1 METKKLKKGELFTIR
16 FKGLATA
23 GYLWQ
28 YKADNEK
35 LVAVKKDFAPIPAA
49 NKKSAGASADEV
61 FTIKAEEKGTVTIHF
76 FQKRSW
82 EDKSTAPADE
92 KILKLVIA

>member
-35 LVAVKKDFAPIPAA
+35 LVAVKKDFAPVSPASPK
-49 NKKSAGASADEV
+49 NTGASADEV
-61 FTIKAEEKGTVTIHF
+61 FTIKAEEKGTVTLHF

-82 EDKSTAPADE
+82 EDQSIKPADE